1 MHSESEIKSSL
12 NLFIF
17 FHFKHAF
24 DANNLLGLVYKIVK
38 DKQEAIPSNY
48 SSQLC
53 SLVQ

>member
-1 MHSESEIKSSL
+1 M
-12 NLFIF
+12 NFCNF
-17 FHFKHAF
+17 FKFKHAF